1 MTISLAS
8 VISYFTD
15 KTKIPEK
22 AILVSMDVTSL
33 YTNIPQEEGIETIC
47 RSGSS
52 FYQNK
57 TPYTST

>member
-47 RSGSS
+47 RSSSS